1 MRLFRL
7 RIVKAL
13 LLATGMCQSDQPSS
27 QRSRIWNFVIR
38 GMRRT
43 AKTRQRKNWIPISLT
58 EACDIRIFVSAGFT
72 SELFPGAPHEIE
84 SKAGRGRYAQALDP
98 PLRFSGDRRLSLI
111 PA

>member
-13 LLATGMCQSDQPSS
+13 LLATGMGQSDQPSS

-58 EACDIRIFVSAGFT
+58 EACDVWIFATRRFH
-72 SELFPGAPHEIE
+72 SELFSGAPHEIE
-84 SKAGRGRYAQALDP
+84 SKAGRGRYAQAHDP
-98 PLRFSGDRRLSLI
+98 PLRLCGNRSLSLI
-111 PA
+111 PS